1 MKPFSLAF
9 ALAALV
15 AALSVAGCEGATEP
29 DFGDDDGAS
38 DGDAD
43 GDADADAD
51 SDSDGDTDIP
61 TETGPIEPDCSGCS
75 GIGNTL
81 PNMLCAIDMCDP
93 NTFISQDY
101 TSPTGS
107 TLAGTAEGVAHFGN
121 PSNDLAPLL
130 NGSYA
135 LMASGPA
142 NGTSHSQDMG
152 GGALSDPF
160 SSDGY
165 QIHNAFEWK
174 LNLRAPAGAHGFQV
188 HYVFFSE
195 EYDEWVASSYN
206 DKFYIFLE
214 AGSTNGGQKTVINYT
229 DCRDPGTYFDFN
241 DANCDTQSG
250 YCCYVA
256 INTSL
261 SECCWY
267 PKNSSYAPNPGDPP
281 CPQGTWTT
289 DISGTGYSCAANVSG
304 DSASTGSSTGWLK
317 TEWPISPNEEFTL
330 TFHIH
335 DTSDGVWDSEVILDK
350 VLFVGTVEQGTT
362 PVY

>member
-1 MKPFSLAF
+1 MRKILLSL
-9 ALAALV
+9 LLV
-15 AALSVAGCEGATEP
+15 AGLGAGCENANDPFEA
-29 DFGDDDGAS
+29 DDDDNDDGAA

-51 SDSDGDTDIP
+51 GDSDGDTDVP
-61 TETGPIEPDCSGCS
+61 TTTGPIEPDCSGCS

-81 PNMLCAIDMCDP
+81 PALLCAIDMCDP
-93 NTFISQDY
+93 NTFIGQDY

-107 TLAGTAEGVAHFGN
+107 TLAGTAEGVAHFGTQ
-121 PSNDLAPLL
+121 SNDLAPLL

-135 LMASGPA
+135 LMATGPA
-142 NGTSHSQDMG
+142 MGTSHSVNVG
-152 GGALSDPF
+152 GGSIADPF
-160 SSDGY
+160 SNDGY
-165 QIHNAFEWK
+165 PIYNAFEWK
-174 LNLRAPAGAHGFQV
+174 LQLKAPAGAHGFQV

-195 EYDEWVASSYN
+195 EYDEFISTSFN

-214 AGSTNGGQKTVINYT
+214 AGSTNGGTNTVINYT
-229 DCRDPGTYFDFN
+229 DCRDPDSYTDFTGP
-241 DANCDTQSG
+241 NCDTTSG

-267 PKNSSYAPNPGDPP
+267 DG
-281 CPQGTWTT
+281 CLGGTWTT
-289 DISGTGYSCAANVSG
+289 DISGTGYSCANGQGA
-304 DSASTGSSTGWLK
+304 DSSSTGSSTGWLK
-317 TEWPISPNEEFTL
+317 TEWPISPGEEFTL

-335 DTSDGVWDSEVILDK
+335 DTSDGIYDSEVILDK

-362 PVY
+362 PVE